1 MHEMSRSSLAA
12 AEDHAHMR
20 RALELARRACDAGE
34 VPVGA
39 VVVAEGRI
47 VGEGWNRPISSADAT
62 SHAEIEA
69 IRAACAALG
78 NYRLGGSTL
87 YVTLEPCAMCIGA
100 MFHARLA
107 RVVFGAADPKT
118 GAAGSVIDLF
128 AETRLNHHASVTGG
142 VLAAECGALL
152 KEFFAA
158 RR

>member
-1 MHEMSRSSLAA
+1 MADAGDE
-12 AEDHAHMR
+12 EFMR
-20 RALELARRACDAGE
+20 RAIALAQRAAEAGE

-39 VVVAEGRI
+39 VIVKDGAV
-47 VGEGWNRPISSADAT
+47 VGEGWNRPVGAHDPSL
-62 SHAEIEA
+62 HAEIEA
-69 IRAACAALG
+69 LRRAGSAAS
-78 NYRLGGSTL
+78 NYRLPGTTL

-100 MFHARLA
+100 MFHARVS
-107 RVVFGAADPKT
+107 RVVFGTADPKT

-128 AETRLNHHASVTGG
+128 AEARLNHHASVEGG